1 MPRTVGVVL
10 LSVSIADSQSEHCN
24 IDNRFC
30 FAFGAKQRVLY
41 QYSILI
47 HFGMRPVFT
56 NRAGK
61 PTELLLNGLSHIN
74 LRSITALRLA
84 SGFCDCSIPQIE
96 TIMDRNTFLLAI
108 NCTYNTAD
116 RQALPVQDAV
126 TFYHALSTQ
135 TTSKTRYPAP
145 AARASRS
152 L

>member
-10 LSVSIADSQSEHCN
+10 LSVSIADSQFEHCN

-47 HFGMRPVFT
+47 HFGMRHVFT

-96 TIMDRNTFLLAI
+96 SIMDRNTFLLAI
-108 NCTYNTAD
+108 NF
-116 RQALPVQDAV
+116 L
-126 TFYHALSTQ
+126 HL
-135 TTSKTRYPAP
+135 
-145 AARASRS
+145 
-152 L
+152 